1 MHLLSFTLVSVNKLE
16 IGGLQMHLHD
26 INTLLNLQ
34 GVTITDIS
42 EPIDNTVYLTL
53 EPKDR
58 IQPCPSCGST
68 HTIRRGT
75 SKPRHVRHLPIWGN
89 ITILILP
96 TIRLFCKC
104 CNLNFTWIY
113 SFVAPKSRYS
123 NDFKQVLSD
132 ALDGSTVKHV
142 GKLFKMPYTSAE
154 RFIKETLTAVIPIL
168 QNDVFVLAKSSNRLV
183 IGIDDFAIRK
193 GHTYN
198 TGFHDLRNGSLL
210 TVVKGRK
217 CSELLANEELL
228 QRIHVL
234 SPVAVVMDL
243 AKSYH
248 NFVQEVYPDAI
259 RIADHFHVN
268 RYITNALQSIRKRI
282 AKDVPT
288 YQGKLLKQHKE
299 LLNKRHDSLN
309 KTERSTLDTI
319 LKISIELKQ
328 AYWFKEQL
336 IHWYDYTNKN
346 NALYLLEKWINEGE
360 NLKIDEI
367 DEVLK
372 TFKNW
377 KIEIA
382 NYHKCRFTNATVEGR
397 NNKIKALQRRC
408 YFLRNRTVYEQRI
421 YLECNSEL
429 LTA

>member
-1 MHLLSFTLVSVNKLE
+1 MRTKLE
-16 IGGLQMHLHD
+16 IGGLQMHSHD

-34 GVTITDIS
+34 GVTVVDIS
-42 EPIDNTVYLTL
+42 EPIDKTVYITL

-58 IQPCPSCGST
+58 IQPCPSCGNT

-96 TIRLFCKC
+96 TIRLSCKC

-113 SFVAPKSRYS
+113 SFVSQKSRYS
-123 NDFKQVLSD
+123 NDFKQELSD
-132 ALDGSTVKHV
+132 ALDGATVKHA
-142 GKLFKMPYTSAE
+142 GKLFKIPYTSAE
-154 RFIKETLTAVIPIL
+154 RFIKETLATVIPIL
-168 QNDVFVLAKSSNRLV
+168 QKDVLALAQSSDRLV

-210 TVVKGRK
+210 TVVNGRK
-217 CSELLANEELL
+217 CTELLENKELL
-228 QRIHVL
+228 KMIHVL

-243 AKSYH
+243 ARSYH
-248 NFVQEVYPDAI
+248 NFAKEVYPNAI

-268 RYITNALQSIRKRI
+268 RYITDALQEIRKRI
-282 AKDVPT
+282 TKEVPT

-299 LLNKRHDSLN
+299 LLDKRHDCLS
-309 KTERSTLDTI
+309 KTELATLDTI
-319 LKISIELKQ
+319 LKISVELKQ
-328 AYWFKEQL
+328 AYLLKEQL
-336 IHWYDYTNKN
+336 IHWYDYANKSN
-346 NALYLLEKWINEGE
+346 SLYLLERWIDQADKLN
-360 NLKIDEI
+360 IS
-367 DEVLK
+367 EVDHALI

-377 KIEIA
+377 KVEIA
-382 NYHKCRFTNATVEGR
+382 NYHKCRFTNAAVEGR

-408 YFLRNRTVYEQRI
+408 YFLRNRNSYEQRI
-421 YLECNSEL
+421 YLECNSEFM
-429 LTA
+429 AA

>member
-1 MHLLSFTLVSVNKLE
+1 
-16 IGGLQMHLHD
+16 MHLHD

-34 GVTITDIS
+34 GVTVVDIS
-42 EPIDNTVYLTL
+42 EPIDKTVSLTL
-53 EPKDR
+53 EPIDR

-96 TIRLFCKC
+96 TIRLSCKC
-104 CNLNFTWIY
+104 CSLNFTWVY
-113 SFVAPKSRYS
+113 NFVSPKSRYS
-123 NDFKQVLSD
+123 NDFKQELSD
-132 ALDGSTVKHV
+132 ALDGATVKHA
-142 GKLFKMPYTSAE
+142 GKLFKIPYTSAE
-154 RFIKETLTAVIPIL
+154 RFIKEALATVIPIL
-168 QNDVFVLAKSSNRLV
+168 QKDVLALAQSSDRLV

-210 TVVKGRK
+210 TVVNGRK
-217 CSELLANEELL
+217 CTELLANEELL
-228 QRIHVL
+228 QMIHVL

-243 AKSYH
+243 ARSYH
-248 NFVQEVYPDAI
+248 NFAQEVYPNVI

-268 RYITNALQSIRKRI
+268 RYITDALQGIRKRI
-282 AKDVPT
+282 SKEVPT

-299 LLNKRHDSLN
+299 LLDKRHDCLS
-309 KTERSTLDTI
+309 KTELAMLDTI
-319 LKISIELKQ
+319 LKISVELKQ
-328 AYWFKEQL
+328 AYLLKEQL
-336 IHWYDYTNKN
+336 IHWYDYANKS
-346 NALYLLEKWINEGE
+346 NALYLLERWIDQGDKLN
-360 NLKIDEI
+360 IS
-367 DEVLK
+367 EVDHALI

-382 NYHKCRFTNATVEGR
+382 NYHQCRFTNAAVEGR

-408 YFLRNRTVYEQRI
+408 YFLRNRNSYEQRI
-421 YLECNSEL
+421 YL
-429 LTA
+429 